1 MLFLEP
7 HVHRSMAF
15 LPIVALAT
23 NRATWWICMLMV
35 IHSNDWTVAL
45 GYKQRSLCALR
56 SKSFFALWR
65 WPIFRRSWILETF
78 GTILRDLLIF
88 LQIFCPILTSFSL
101 YGCQTHK
108 ETNSHH
114 YVVAIASKTLAHIFF
129 LHQLIRLRLDRF
141 LDSKR
146 QHALPTF
153 NSSTARSSNTQM
165 DGSSHS
171 VLSSASPR
179 PLDTRFFFISSFVF
193 VLATRL
199 STPL

>member
-1 MLFLEP
+1 
-7 HVHRSMAF
+7 
-15 LPIVALAT
+15 
-23 NRATWWICMLMV
+23 MV
-35 IHSNDWTVAL
+35 THPSDWTVAL
-45 GYKQRSLCALR
+45 AYNQRPLHAIR

-65 WPIFRRSWILETF
+65 WAIFGRSWIFETF
-78 GTILRDLLIF
+78 GTILWDLLIF
-88 LQIFCPILTSFSL
+88 LQIFCPILTSFSI

-114 YVVAIASKTLAHIFF
+114 IVVAIAFKILAHIFS
-129 LHQLIRLRLDRF
+129 LHQLIHLRLGRF

-153 NSSTARSSNTQM
+153 NSSIARSSNTQM

-179 PLDTRFFFISSFVF
+179 RLDTRFFFISSFIF